1 MFGVASFDLVMR
13 LIWQTTL
20 VLVAVG
26 LLLMA
31 ALVLRRLLEEWRD
44 ARHRPAREQ
53 LRKALLLSLNR
64 PAGET
69 PTPPAGL
76 PVAETARL
84 VDELAQ
90 IVRGEARLRLA
101 SFAEGAGVERHWLR
115 RLGSRLTAY
124 RVEAARCL
132 ALLDT
137 EKSRAALGACLEH
150 DNPRLRLAAAEALAH
165 DPRHSIALVARFTTD
180 PAARGRHATRF
191 WHRIAMA
198 TPEALVEQLSSAEN
212 GAALPPELSRHFVE
226 ALGDAGHGAA
236 AGTIEALVGRHGDD
250 LDRTALAALDRLE
263 HPAVMRVARIL
274 AAAAEPDTRRAAV
287 ALLAKR
293 GRARDIEVIRNLAA
307 DPVSDIGS
315 TAKAILARLA
325 APAAPGAN
333 PA

>member
-1 MFGVASFDLVMR
+1 MFGLASFDLVMR

-31 ALVLRRLLEEWRD
+31 VLVLRRLLEEWRD
-44 ARHRPAREQ
+44 ARHRPAREL
-53 LRKALLLSLNR
+53 LRKSLLVSLNR

-101 SFAEGAGVERHWLR
+101 SFAEKAGVERHWLR

-150 DNPRLRLAAAEALAH
+150 RTPRLRLAAAEALAH
-165 DPRHSIALVARFTTD
+165 DPSNSTALVARFTRD

-198 TPEALVEQLSSAEN
+198 APEALVAQLSGANN
-212 GAALPPELSRHFVE
+212 GAALPPELSSHFVE

-236 AGTIEALVGRHGDD
+236 AGTIEALVGQHGDA

-263 HPAVMRVARIL
+263 HPAVMRVARTL
-274 AAAAEPDTRRAAV
+274 ASAAEPDTRRAAV
-287 ALLAKR
+287 AVLAKR
-293 GRARDIEVIRNLAA
+293 GRARDIEVLKNLAA

>member
-1 MFGVASFDLVMR
+1 MFGLASFDLVMR

-31 ALVLRRLLEEWRD
+31 VLVLRRMFEEWRD
-44 ARHRPAREQ
+44 ARHRPARER
-53 LRKALLLSLNR
+53 LRKSLLVSLNR
-64 PAGET
+64 PVGET

-76 PVAETARL
+76 PVGETARL

-101 SFAEGAGVERHWLR
+101 SFAELAGVERHWLR

-150 DNPRLRLAAAEALAH
+150 GSPRLRLAAAEALAH
-165 DPRHSIALVARFTTD
+165 DPSYSTALIARFTTD
-180 PAARGRHATRF
+180 PAARGRHANRF

-198 TPEALVEQLSSAEN
+198 APEALVAQLS
-212 GAALPPELSRHFVE
+212 GAHTGTALPPELSSQFVQ

-236 AGTIEALVGRHGDD
+236 AGAIEALVGRHGDA

-263 HPAVMRVARIL
+263 HPAVMRIARTL
-274 AAAAEPDTRRAAV
+274 ATAAEPDTRRAATAV
-287 ALLAKR
+287 LAKR
-293 GRARDIEVIRNLAA
+293 GRARDIEVIRHLAA

-315 TAKAILARLA
+315 TAQAILARLA
-325 APAAPGAN
+325 APAAPGAS